1 MRAGKGLG
9 NWMDRFGKKVIN
21 KIEMLSDF
29 KSLNT
34 VKKME
39 GKDKDYYRM
48 RAGDL
53 RILFI
58 VMEDGRVVWVTDIG
72 FRGSVYR

>member
-1 MRAGKGLG
+1 M
-9 NWMDRFGKKVIN
+9 N
-21 KIEMLSDF
+21 KSEMLSDF

-53 RILFI
+53 RLC
-58 VMEDGRVVWVTDIG
+58 VYSNGRWPEWFG
-72 FRGSVYR
+72 